1 MEAAEGGSVGGAVT
15 AEEAAAP
22 SGQAVARLNG
32 LLHQAG
38 LPVLDHVLTNR
49 FGAYLSL
56 LLRWNARINLTAVRD
71 ADGIVSRHFF
81 ESIACA
87 HALPAGIATLLD
99 LGSGAGFPGIP
110 IGLCRPEI
118 QVTLAESKNRKAAF
132 LHEAIR
138 ELGID
143 ARVHACRA
151 EEIAGTFDCITLRAV
166 DRMSEAVRT
175 AAQLA
180 GPGKWIAVMTT
191 GAALASVQDVAGASF
206 QWSEPVTLP
215 GSKDRVVALGV
226 KDGRQA

>member
-1 MEAAEGGSVGGAVT
+1 M
-15 AEEAAAP
+15 
-22 SGQAVARLNG
+22 
-32 LLHQAG
+32 
-38 LPVLDHVLTNR
+38 LTNR

-71 ADGIVSRHFF
+71 ADGIVSRHFV

-118 QVTLAESKNRKAAF
+118 QVTLAESQNRKAAF

-143 ARVHACRA
+143 ARVHAGRA

-206 QWSEPVTLP
+206 QWSEPVALP
-215 GSKDRVVALGV
+215 GSKDRVVALGA